1 MSKQIRTRSTQNRP
15 GTDLARDM
23 WLAGLGAVS
32 VAQQKG
38 RAAFGSL
45 VSEGRTFQSRSGK
58 AAKDVA
64 KDVNKGLKD
73 ILVPVRARVGKGIEQ
88 AGNTV
93 ENMVG
98 GVLNRFGVPS
108 RAEIREL
115 TTRVTELNR
124 QIKSLSK

>member
-1 MSKQIRTRSTQNRP
+1 MSKQIRSRSTPSNNS
-15 GTDLARDM
+15 TELARNV

-38 RAAFGSL
+38 RATFGSL
-45 VSEGRTFQSRSGK
+45 VSEGRSFQSRSEK
-58 AAKDVA
+58 VARTVA

-73 ILVPVRARVGKGIEQ
+73 ILVPVRARVEKGIEQ

-93 ENMVG
+93 ENVVG